1 MEIDLFSECT
11 TCEVNFSKVSPY
23 IRQQVEDELN
33 VNMSG
38 NNFIITV
45 TKSIADKYHI
55 PFDAICKISY
65 KKDTTKIEVILSRYI
80 VNYSGHFLVFSDKNP
95 WNGLPGYY
103 FCNSLLETVERPMET
118 QIFIKEAAKNA
129 IKCYEV
135 PYNTIEG
142 TTTYIVGLT
151 AEEFGDLSTK
161 DYMDLENFIK
171 NIFS

>member
-1 MEIDLFSECT
+1 MNIDLFGQCT
-11 TCEVNFSKVSPY
+11 TCEVDFSKVPE
-23 IRQQVEDELN
+23 IIKQQIEYELGTKITCDN
-33 VNMSG
+33 Y
-38 NNFIITV
+38 IITI

-55 PFDAICKISY
+55 PYDAICKVSY
-65 KKDTTKIEVILSRYI
+65 KKDIYKIESLLSQFI
-80 VNYSGHFLVFSDKNP
+80 FYSNNFLVFSEKP
-95 WNGLPGYY
+95 LWNGYPGYY

-151 AEEFGDLSTK
+151 AEEFGDLYTK

>member
-55 PFDAICKISY
+55 PYDAICKVSY
-65 KKDTTKIEVILSRYI
+65 KKDIYKIESLLSQFI
-80 VNYSGHFLVFSDKNP
+80 FYSNNFLVFSEKP
-95 WNGLPGYY
+95 LWNGYPGYY

-151 AEEFGDLSTK
+151 AEEFGDLYTK

>member
-65 KKDTTKIEVILSRYI
+65 KKDTTKIEVILSKYI
-80 VNYSGHFLVFSDKNP
+80 RNYSDHFLVFSEKNP

-103 FCNSLLETVERPMET
+103 FCNNFVDTVERPIET
-118 QIFIKEAAKNA
+118 KIILRNESNNA
-129 IKCYEV
+129 IKCSET
-135 PYNTIEG
+135 PYNTIES
-142 TTTYIVGLT
+142 TTTYIIGL
-151 AEEFGDLSTK
+151 AQSEYEQLIKD
-161 DYMDLENFIK
+161 DYMGIAKFVKSKIT
-171 NIFS
+171 